1 MGRAAGSEVERPIH
15 RPAGEHSSQL
25 ATTQQRRACSL
36 AFPCAADVLT
46 CLADEVASAFFC
58 RAAGPTLRPLADS
71 IAAGR
76 IPGAEIAI
84 VVSNREGAPGVER
97 ARQRGIPVQVIP
109 SKGLEREAYDRQVAA
124 VLEEARVDLV
134 CLAGYM
140 RLLSPYF
147 VNKFNG
153 RILNIHP
160 SLLPAFPGLEAQ
172 RQALEHGVK
181 FSGCTVHFVDENLDA
196 GAIVAQA
203 VVEVRDDD
211 TPDTLAA
218 RILAEEHKLY
228 TQAVRIVLEGNYRI
242 EGRRV
247 IRTKN

>member
-1 MGRAAGSEVERPIH
+1 MKRIGILLSGRGSNFEALAG
-15 RPAGEHSSQL
+15 
-25 ATTQQRRACSL
+25 
-36 AFPCAADVLT
+36 
-46 CLADEVASAFFC
+46 
-58 RAAGPTLRPLADS
+58 S

-76 IPGAEIAI
+76 IPNAEIAV
-84 VVSNREGAPGVER
+84 VVSNREGAPGVDR

-109 SKGLEREAYDRQVAA
+109 SKGLEREAFDRQVAA
-124 VLEEARVDLV
+124 VLETARVDLV

-140 RLLSPYF
+140 RLLSPFF
-147 VNKFNG
+147 VGKFNG

-160 SLLPAFPGLEAQ
+160 SLLPSFPGLEAQ

-228 TQAVRIVLEGNYRI
+228 TAAVRIVLEGKYRI

-247 IRTKN
+247 IRT